1 MSNRI
6 NRLHK
11 RGLRALL
18 NDEISTIK
26 DMLSQSN
33 DTKTHVKK
41 IQTLMT
47 EFYKYLY
54 GFSAPMIQEVFTKIS
69 LTLFRMGF
77 FGAAHGWWGGGGK
90 KARLLKICHAYPTIV
105 KPGIVIPYLK
115 KIQKVYESRDTP
127 LRFY

>member
-1 MSNRI
+1 MTDFNKNVIFNSFIKKLFNQLLSNRI
-6 NRLHK
+6 NKLHK

-26 DMLSQSN
+26 DILSQSN

-77 FGAAHGWWGGGGK
+77 FGAAHGWWGAKGP
-90 KARLLKICHAYPTIV
+90 AC
-105 KPGIVIPYLK
+105 
-115 KIQKVYESRDTP
+115 
-127 LRFY
+127 

>member
-77 FGAAHGWWGGGGK
+77 FGAAHGWWGGGGPNGPLAK
-90 KARLLKICHAYPTIV
+90 NLSHISYNCETWHSYPLPKEDPKSI
-105 KPGIVIPYLK
+105 
-115 KIQKVYESRDTP
+115 
-127 LRFY
+127 

>member
-77 FGAAHGWWGGGGK
+77 FGAAHGWWGGGK
-90 KARLLKICHAYPTIV
+90 KARSLKICHTYPTIV

>member
-47 EFYKYLY
+47 EFYKYLS

-77 FGAAHGWWGGGGK
+77 FGAAHGWWGGGQKGPLAK
-90 KARLLKICHAYPTIV
+90 NLSHISYNCETWHSYPLPKEDPKSI
-105 KPGIVIPYLK
+105 
-115 KIQKVYESRDTP
+115 
-127 LRFY
+127 

>member
-1 MSNRI
+1 
-6 NRLHK
+6 
-11 RGLRALL
+11 
-18 NDEISTIK
+18 
-26 DMLSQSN
+26 MLSQSN

-90 KARLLKICHAYPTIV
+90 RARLLKIRHAYPTIV
-105 KPGIVIPYLK
+105 KPGTVIPYLKK